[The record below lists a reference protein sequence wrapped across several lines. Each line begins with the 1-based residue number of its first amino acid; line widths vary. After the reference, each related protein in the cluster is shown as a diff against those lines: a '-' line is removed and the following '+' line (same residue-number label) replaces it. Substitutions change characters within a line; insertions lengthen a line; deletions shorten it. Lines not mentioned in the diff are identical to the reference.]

1 MLPKI
6 GQMLYIQPHA
16 APVANEATGML
27 RSRVTDADDDY
38 LYVDVPIDEQTR
50 RLHRALPGDELR
62 ITYYTADGVKHQFA
76 ARVDSIR
83 KDSISQ
89 LVIPKPGP
97 DDISREQRRSFLRV
111 EAQLEIAVRLGEK
124 TRFTALT
131 DDVGGGGVSFRCDRK
146 WPISPNMK
154 LSCWLLLNYKSGA
167 VSHAQFE
174 AEIVRIVPVE
184 PHHNLVMMRF
194 TGIVDSDQQ
203 KIIRYCFEKQLERRK
218 D

>member
-16 APVANEATGML
+16 ATNDDGPPGML
-27 RSRVTDADDDY
+27 RSRVTDADDRF
-38 LYVDVPIDEQTR
+38 LYVDIPIDEQTR
-50 RLHRALPGDELR
+50 RLHRTQPGDELKL
-62 ITYYTADGVKHQFA
+62 TYFTSEGVKHQFGA
-76 ARVDSIR
+76 HVHSIR
-83 KDSISQ
+83 REGISQ
-89 LVIPKPGP
+89 LVIPKPDP
-97 DDISREQRRSFLRV
+97 DQITREQRRSFLRV

-124 TRFTALT
+124 LRFTALT

-146 WPISPNMK
+146 WPITPNMK
-154 LSCWLLLNYKSGA
+154 ASCWLLLSYKSGA

-184 PHHNLVMMRF
+184 PHHHLVMMRF
-194 TGIVDSDQQ
+194 QDIQDTDQQ

>member
-16 APVANEATGML
+16 DASDGAQTGML
-27 RSRVTDADDDY
+27 RSRVTDADDRY
-38 LYVDVPIDEQTR
+38 LYVDIPMDEQTR
-50 RLHRALPGDELR
+50 KLHRTQPGDELKL
-62 ITYYTADGVKHQFA
+62 TYFTAEGVKHQFSA
-76 ARVDSIR
+76 HVHSIR
-83 KDSISQ
+83 RDSSSQ
-89 LVIPKPGP
+89 LVIPKPEP
-97 DDISREQRRSFLRV
+97 DDITREQRRSFLRV
-111 EAQLEIAVRLGEK
+111 EAQLEIAIRLGEK
-124 TRFTALT
+124 LRFTALT

-146 WPISPNMK
+146 WPITPNMK
-154 LSCWLLLNYKSGA
+154 ANCWLLLTYKSGA

-184 PHHNLVMMRF
+184 PHHHLIMMRF
-194 TGIVDSDQQ
+194 KDIQDTDQQ

>member
-1 MLPKI
+1 
-6 GQMLYIQPHA
+6 MLYIQPHA
-16 APVANEATGML
+16 MPSEPGSPGML
-27 RSRVTDADDDY
+27 RSRVTDADD
-38 LYVDVPIDEQTR
+38 LFFYVDIPMDEQTR
-50 RLHRALPGDELR
+50 RLHRTQPGDELR
-62 ITYYTADGVKHQFA
+62 ITYFTAEGVKHQFVA
-76 ARVDSIR
+76 HVHAMR

-89 LVIPKPGP
+89 LVVPKPNP

-124 TRFTALT
+124 VRFTALT

-146 WPISPNMK
+146 WPIAPNIK

-167 VSHAQFE
+167 VSHAQFD

-184 PHHNLVMMRF
+184 PHHNLAMLRF
-194 TGIVDSDQQ
+194 MDIQDADQQ

>member
-16 APVANEATGML
+16 ASSDTGVSGML
-27 RSRVTDADDDY
+27 RSRVTDADDQ
-38 LYVDVPIDEQTR
+38 LFFVDIPIDEQTR
-50 RLHRALPGDELR
+50 KLYRAHPGDELK
-62 ITYYTADGVKHQFA
+62 ITYFTAEGVRHQFTA
-76 ARVDSIR
+76 KVHSIR

-89 LVIPKPGP
+89 LAIAKPNP

-124 TRFTALT
+124 LRFTALT
-131 DDVGGGGVSFRCDRK
+131 DDVGGGGVSFRCDSK
-146 WPISPNMK
+146 WPITPNMK
-154 LSCWLLLNYKSGA
+154 AHCWLLLNYKSGA

-174 AEIVRIVPVE
+174 GEIVRIVPVE
-184 PHHNLVMMRF
+184 PHHHLVMMRF
-194 TGIVDSDQQ
+194 QDIQDAEQQ